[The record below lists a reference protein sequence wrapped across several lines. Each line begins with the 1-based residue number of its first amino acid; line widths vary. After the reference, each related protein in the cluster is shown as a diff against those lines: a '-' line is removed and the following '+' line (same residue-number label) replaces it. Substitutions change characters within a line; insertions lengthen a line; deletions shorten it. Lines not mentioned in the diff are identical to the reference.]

1 MVGLWLVGQGPS
13 VMPGG
18 VGVLYAPPGMDVK
31 PGERVAD
38 CPWSVDALRLDGLAA
53 DNAVMQAGV
62 ALIGELQ
69 YGADG
74 LEGFVARL
82 WSAVNLPGPVAAVGD
97 ESESMGASV
106 NRGPASIGLS
116 DRMQFVDRFDAQ
128 GVLGRARVVGFV
140 ERGGEIVPAC
150 DEVAVASFPLMFA
163 GLVDY
168 LRFQVAAQVAGNGY
182 DDLAGALAKSDRPTH
197 AVVVAGL
204 ATLTAGALSLLPGDV
219 CHTVVYDS
227 DAVPASA
234 IHQALRDGDA
244 DGVLQRDGVSWLRQV
259 VG

>member
-1 MVGLWLVGQGPS
+1 MVGLWLIGQGPS

-18 VGVLYAPPGMDVK
+18 VGVLYTPPGMDVK
-31 PGERVAD
+31 PGERMPG
-38 CPWSVDALRLDGLAA
+38 CPWSEEALRLDGLAVDA
-53 DNAVMQAGV
+53 AVMQAGV
-62 ALIGELQ
+62 ALIGELE

-82 WSAVNLPGPVAAVGD
+82 WSAVNLPGPVAAAGG
-97 ESESMGASV
+97 ESESIGASV

-128 GVLGRARVVGFV
+128 GVLGRTRVVGFV
-140 ERGGEIVPAC
+140 ERGGEIAPAC
-150 DEVAVASFPLMFA
+150 DDVAVVSFPLMFA

-204 ATLTAGALSLLPGDV
+204 APLTAGALSLLPGDV

-227 DAVPASA
+227 DAVPATA
-234 IHQALRDGDA
+234 IPQSLRDGDA